1 MVRTCTICRHE
12 DRAEVERALVQREPY
27 RHIATRYDVSTGALQ
42 RHAREHLPELLA
54 KAHEAE
60 QAARADELLMD
71 VRRLQEKTLLTLQ
84 HAEASGEWSVL
95 LRAVREAREN
105 IELLA
110 RLRGE
115 LDMRPVINLVLSP
128 EWLELRALIVGAL
141 EPHPEAREAVVHA
154 IAPREDNG
162 SS

>member
-1 MVRTCTICRHE
+1 MGRTCTICRHE

-84 HAEASGEWSVL
+84 RAEASGEWAVL

-141 EPHPEAREAVVHA
+141 EPHPEARGAVLRA
-154 IAPREDNG
+154 IEGEGNG
-162 SS
+162 RA